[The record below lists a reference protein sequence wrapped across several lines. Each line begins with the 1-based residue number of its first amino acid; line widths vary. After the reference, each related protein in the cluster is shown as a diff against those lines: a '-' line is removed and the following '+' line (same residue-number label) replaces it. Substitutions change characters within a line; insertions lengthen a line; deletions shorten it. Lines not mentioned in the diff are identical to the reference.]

1 MISITYYVFG
11 LKTSVASV
19 HKLILKMNQSHWP
32 FNEFSPLVHNLME
45 NKDCDEKY
53 ISTVFAL

>member
-1 MISITYYVFG
+1 MVSITYYVFG

-19 HKLILKMNQSHWP
+19 CKLILKMNQSHWSV
-32 FNEFSPLVHNLME
+32 NEFSPLMHNLM
-45 NKDCDEKY
+45 NKDCDEKH